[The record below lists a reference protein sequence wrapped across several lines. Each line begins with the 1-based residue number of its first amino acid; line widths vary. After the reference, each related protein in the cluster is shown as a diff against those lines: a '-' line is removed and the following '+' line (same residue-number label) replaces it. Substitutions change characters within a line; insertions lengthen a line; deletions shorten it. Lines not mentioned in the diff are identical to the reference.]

1 MIKRKKPRHGMGH
14 SRVNH
19 IWRQM
24 RYRCS
29 NPNAPEYKNYG
40 GRGIKVCA
48 RWDSFKCF
56 LADMGEPPTDKPTI
70 ERVNNNRN
78 YEPENCKWAT
88 YKEQLNN
95 RRGNNRV
102 TAFGRTQT
110 VTQWAEEYKLPV
122 TTLRNR
128 LFRAKIKPEDALTAS
143 LYAQQ
148 RKKRK

>member
-1 MIKRKKPRHGMGH
+1 MAKRRREKHGMTGT
-14 SRVNH
+14 RVYH

-29 NPNAPEYKNYG
+29 SPKAPEYKNYG

-48 RWDSFKCF
+48 RWESFEDF
-56 LADMGEPPTDKPTI
+56 LSDMGVPEDNLTI
-70 ERVNNNRN
+70 ERVDYDGN
-78 YEPENCKWAT
+78 YIPQNCYWAT
-88 YKEQLNN
+88 YKEQQNN
-95 RRGNNRV
+95 RRNNNRV

-110 VTQWAEEYKLPV
+110 LTQWAEEFGLPV

-128 LFRAKIKPEDALTAS
+128 LNRAKMNPEDALKAT

-148 RKKRK
+148 RKKRKP